1 MRWLIDP
8 EDRSVFV
15 GQIGE
20 QFIITDEPD
29 MQLPVPEFAA
39 ELKLTVGTIFE
50 WLKI

>member
-29 MQLPVPEFAA
+29 TQLPVPEFAA